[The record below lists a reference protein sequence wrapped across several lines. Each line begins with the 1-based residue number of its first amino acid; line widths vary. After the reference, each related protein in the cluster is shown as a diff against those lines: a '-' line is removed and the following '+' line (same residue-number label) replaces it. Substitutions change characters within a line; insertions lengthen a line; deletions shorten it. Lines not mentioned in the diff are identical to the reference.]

1 MGGAHLIVTGEVGKA
16 EDMGEK
22 EDEWGNGWRERET
35 KIRIGGKK
43 VVGEWRQR
51 SSRKTKQK
59 ILTHGNIRNSI
70 CLVFPS
76 LTKQIYCLIFLKARS
91 PK

>member
-35 KIRIGGKK
+35 KIRMGGRRLLVNGGRE
-43 VVGEWRQR
+43 VVEKQN
-51 SSRKTKQK
+51 RK
-59 ILTHGNIRNSI
+59 
-70 CLVFPS
+70 F
-76 LTKQIYCLIFLKARS
+76 
-91 PK
+91 